1 MVLRMFSECS
11 YGQRRRWSKRHSIL
25 CSTLLDAFG
34 RCEVYESAYEVVEGR
49 EELMMPEIAP
59 DDVISRKCEVSHR
72 VQHRPLLDP
81 ALSPVLHDETEPD
94 VSPVTH
100 SEVQSKAHSAI
111 HSRSSMSE
119 RRAVRTVRK
128 VRYTDAEWATIVA
141 RARECGK
148 VPARYVRDVSLGA
161 IPKAKRSHANAELVR
176 EIGRIGNA
184 LTSTLTE
191 LRSVVH
197 GGVASPDSE
206 AISGI
211 GETLSEALSEIL
223 AAVRRID

>member
-1 MVLRMFSECS
+1 M
-11 YGQRRRWSKRHSIL
+11 
-25 CSTLLDAFG
+25 
-34 RCEVYESAYEVVEGR
+34 YESAYEVVEGR

-59 DDVISRKCEVSHR
+59 DEVISRKCEVSHR

-81 ALSPVLHDETEPD
+81 ALSPILHDETEPD
-94 VSPVTH
+94 VSPLTH
-100 SEVQSKAHSAI
+100 SEVHSKVQSKAHLAI
-111 HSRSSMSE
+111 HSRSSISE
-119 RRAVRTVRK
+119 RRAVRK

-148 VPARYVRDVSLGA
+148 VPARYVRDVSVGA

-191 LRSVVH
+191 LRAVVH